1 MMAERQREPEGPK
14 MSDKLRDTLLGRP
27 LKVINVGLEG
37 FAQDLER
44 QGVAVVRVDWRPPA
58 GGDPKLADLL
68 SKLGTGGR
76 ERAQGWKKSNRPI
89 KKPSAACWRPIR
101 C

>member
-1 MMAERQREPEGPK
+1 
-14 MSDKLRDTLLGRP
+14 MSDRIRETLFEQP

-44 QGVAVVRVDWRPPA
+44 QGVAVVHVDWQPPA

-68 SKLGTGGR
+68 SKLGT
-76 ERAQGWKKSNRPI
+76 
-89 KKPSAACWRPIR
+89 
-101 C
+101 